1 MSSKLR
7 DGILE
12 QLAAGPA
19 SLTAIRERQ
28 QVDRRAAIEAVGILI
43 SRGAVRE
50 VGEGRHKRIELVAG
64 SGAAQPRPRPTPM
77 LDQLRALS
85 PADRAVVLEGTAAVA
100 QSVVDDLE
108 AARAGATGPFNLH
121 ACDVLGIATA
131 LLYTIEHLAARDR
144 ALAAWE
150 EAAHA
155 TAPEPPTARG
165 GPR

>member
-64 SGAAQPRPRPTPM
+64 SGAAQPRPRPTRM

-100 QSVVDDLE
+100 QSVVDDPH
-108 AARAGATGPFNLH
+108 RLH
-121 ACDVLGIATA
+121 TCDVVGLATA
-131 LLYTIEHLAARDR
+131 LLFTLEQLAARDR

-150 EAAHA
+150 EAAHLA
-155 TAPEPPTARG
+155 APAAPTAADRDAVVLASRE
-165 GPR
+165 PAP